1 MKRTRIW
8 FIGLGAIV
16 AFTIVSIAQIPNI
29 TGDFASVPIL
39 EAPARAQSPSPSP
52 DASPSPQDTE
62 TPASPSPSPQA
73 SPSPSPSPSPT
84 LVKPTESNLTL
95 GQQVYKD
102 PVNRFQIGLIDG
114 YSVGPV
120 EGVLLIESPDGNLAY
135 TVVVRQRAADRP
147 LSPNALA
154 QITIEAFDR
163 GEGFEAGAVQPVTQG
178 EIILPW
184 TGQLTLG
191 REGQPISGKILTRKA
206 GTYVLMLLV
215 SATEE
220 GQSQVDTV
228 IDLLGD
234 SLQPI

>member
-1 MKRTRIW
+1 MQRTRIW

-29 TGDFASVPIL
+29 TGDFASVSVL
-39 EAPARAQSPSPSP
+39 ETPARAQSPSPSP

-73 SPSPSPSPSPT
+73 SPSPSPSPT
-84 LVKPTESNLTL
+84 LVEPAESNLTL
-95 GQQVYKD
+95 GQEVYKD

-120 EGVLLIESPDGNLAY
+120 EGVPLIESPDGNLAY

-163 GEGFEAGAVQPVTQG
+163 GEGFEAGAVQPVTPG

-184 TGQLTLG
+184 TGQLTIG
-191 REGQPISGKILTRKA
+191 RDVQPIAGKILTRKA

-220 GQSQVDTV
+220 AQSQVDTV
-228 IDLLGD
+228 VDLLGN